1 MKLLYLLKKEPTPSL
16 NKIIESHKLSAEV
29 TIIDMREN
37 KDYQMIIDKI
47 FENDKIITP

>member
-16 NKIIESHKLSAEV
+16 YKIIESHKLNAEV

-37 KDYQMIIDKI
+37 KNYQMIIDKV
-47 FENDKIITP
+47 FKSDKIITV